1 MTNPIPDDYPVEYN
15 EDEELAILPDDL
27 DDDDL
32 GIAFDD
38 DRPVDEV
45 EYEPD
50 DDVLPDDI

>member
-32 GIAFDD
+32 GVAFDD
-38 DRPVDEV
+38 DRPIDEAD
-45 EYEPD
+45 YEPD
-50 DDVLPDDI
+50 VVQLDDQ

>member
-1 MTNPIPDDYPVEYN
+1 MTNPIPDDDPVEYN

-38 DRPVDEV
+38 DRPIDDGD
-45 EYEPD
+45 YESD
-50 DDVLPDDI
+50 DDGERDEI